1 MSERGFKTQ
10 LKDALT
16 SAVSYFQ
23 DTGDPNAA
31 CVKAANEAGFN
42 PDQAD
47 RLVETFNTARVI
59 CHYKAASDKT
69 STCSLAD
76 KESVRSKLDVSD
88 TTKEAEAVYDM
99 ADYGFYKQAEV
110 DYVVPEVKMAEFT
123 VTDEPLSKEA
133 EDWLAVRRAQTIA
146 DCVKTAEEEARAAY
160 AMADSLAEKVAMALS
175 RNVSIDDV
183 HDRVARIVA
192 AYALDDRYA
201 PGVEKVAEFLPAASD
216 PDEALLRKY
225 AAVHVVDV
233 DDLADVVKAI
243 KEAADFAAEGAAM
256 EAYAAEMRKH
266 AQKAPDPLDSLPTNK
281 EDLENLLLKERIL
294 SERHRRGPAFTVA
307 SSKGGGGG
315 GSSGSGV
322 IDSLTPATPTSFLA
336 YLADTARNYDHS
348 GAEKR
353 IEKAT
358 AGVNNLRRQ
367 LILQDLLVNDKILSQ
382 EDPSSVAAAFRSINQ
397 VSPDTT
403 LNREVLRSMLRSAVQ
418 SVALSPYDAKTL
430 ADVDKAR
437 HQAYDRKNV
446 SADKGDDNG

>member
-1 MSERGFKTQ
+1 MGTFKTQ

-88 TTKEAEAVYDM
+88 ATKEAEAVYGM

-201 PGVEKVAEFLPAASD
+201 PGVEKVAEFLPVASD

-225 AAVHVVDV
+225 AALHVVDV
-233 DDLADVVKAI
+233 DDLADVVTAI

-256 EAYAAEMRKH
+256 EAYAAEMRKN
-266 AQKAPDPLDSLPTNK
+266 AQTAPDPFAGLPTKK
-281 EDLENLLLKERIL
+281 EELENLLLKERIL
-294 SERHRRGPAFTVA
+294 SERQRRGPASTVA
-307 SSKGGGGG
+307 ASKGGG
-315 GSSGSGV
+315 GSSGGGV

-358 AGVNNLRRQ
+358 EGVNNLRRQ

-446 SADKGDDNG
+446 SSDKGDDNG

>member
-1 MSERGFKTQ
+1 MGTFKTQ

-88 TTKEAEAVYDM
+88 ATKEAEAVYGM

-160 AMADSLAEKVAMALS
+160 AMADSLAEKVAMALPFS
-175 RNVSIDDV
+175 TSSVRTSLWVSGSKYFCSV
-183 HDRVARIVA
+183 GPRAV
-192 AYALDDRYA
+192 
-201 PGVEKVAEFLPAASD
+201 KVA
-216 PDEALLRKY
+216 
-225 AAVHVVDV
+225 
-233 DDLADVVKAI
+233 
-243 KEAADFAAEGAAM
+243 
-256 EAYAAEMRKH
+256 
-266 AQKAPDPLDSLPTNK
+266 
-281 EDLENLLLKERIL
+281 
-294 SERHRRGPAFTVA
+294 
-307 SSKGGGGG
+307 
-315 GSSGSGV
+315 
-322 IDSLTPATPTSFLA
+322 
-336 YLADTARNYDHS
+336 
-348 GAEKR
+348 KR
-353 IEKAT
+353 
-358 AGVNNLRRQ
+358 
-367 LILQDLLVNDKILSQ
+367 
-382 EDPSSVAAAFRSINQ
+382 
-397 VSPDTT
+397 
-403 LNREVLRSMLRSAVQ
+403 
-418 SVALSPYDAKTL
+418 SPYRR
-430 ADVDKAR
+430 VIGPIFCSFCR
-437 HQAYDRKNV
+437 
-446 SADKGDDNG
+446 

>member
-1 MSERGFKTQ
+1 MSSFKTQ

-23 DTGDPNAA
+23 DTGDPNDA

-76 KESVRSKLDVSD
+76 KESVRSKLDFSD
-88 TTKEAEAVYDM
+88 ATKEAEAVYDM

-160 AMADSLAEKVAMALS
+160 AMADSLAEKVAMAIS

-216 PDEALLRKY
+216 PDAALLRKY

-233 DDLADVVKAI
+233 DDLADVVTAI
-243 KEAADFAAEGAAM
+243 KEASDFVAEGAAM
-256 EAYAAEMRKH
+256 EAYASEMRKH
-266 AQKAPDPLDSLPTNK
+266 AQTAPDPLASLPTKK

-294 SERHRRGPAFTVA
+294 SERHRRGSASTVA
-307 SSKGGGGG
+307 TSRGGGG
-315 GSSGSGV
+315 GSSGGGV
-322 IDSLTPATPTSFLA
+322 IDSVTPATPTSFLA
-336 YLADTARNYDHS
+336 YLADTARQYDHS
-348 GAEKR
+348 GAAKR

-367 LILQDLLVNDKILSQ
+367 LILQDLLVNDKILAQ
-382 EDPSSVAAAFRSINQ
+382 EDPSSVVAAFRSINQ